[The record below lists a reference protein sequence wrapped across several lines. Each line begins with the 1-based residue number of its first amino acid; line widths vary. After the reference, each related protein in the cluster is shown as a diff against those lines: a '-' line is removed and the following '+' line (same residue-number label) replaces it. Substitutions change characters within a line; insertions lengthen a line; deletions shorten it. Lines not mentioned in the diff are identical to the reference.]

1 MEELGEKL
9 CEKVADVSDHL
20 ERTEKLSSNPE
31 PVHPP
36 MQRHRV
42 ICVYL
47 ERRKEEEKKKLDDRN
62 EIIFS
67 LNRNDNIFPN

>member
-9 CEKVADVSDHL
+9 CEKVADVSNHL
-20 ERTEKLSSNPE
+20 ERTEKLSGNPE

-47 ERRKEEEKKKLDDRN
+47 ERRKEKIR
-62 EIIFS
+62 
-67 LNRNDNIFPN
+67 